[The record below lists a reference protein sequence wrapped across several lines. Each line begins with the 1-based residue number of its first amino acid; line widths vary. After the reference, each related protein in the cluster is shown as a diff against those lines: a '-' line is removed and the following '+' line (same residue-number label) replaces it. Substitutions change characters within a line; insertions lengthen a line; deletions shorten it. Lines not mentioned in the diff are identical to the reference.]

1 MINLNYISAG
11 NRENP
16 ALIFL
21 HGFLGSAG
29 DWQEIMSDFSE
40 DYFCL
45 AFDLPGHGNSFI
57 PDEYS
62 EFTLEKIASKIDS
75 VLLSQ
80 QIDNPVYIGYSMG
93 GRIALHIPAIIKSSC
108 SGLIIESASPGI
120 EDPVERKARLEKDFM
135 VAEKLESINFE
146 QFLLQWYNQPL
157 FADLKKSPYFNKIF
171 KRRLKNNPVQLARA
185 IRIMTV
191 GKQKPLW
198 KIFQSL
204 DFPVLVI
211 SGSNDE
217 KYTSYTKRISDLYLS
232 VRTQI
237 ISGAGHVAHA
247 EKPGEYIDII
257 SQFISSLNR

>member
-1 MINLNYISAG
+1 MINLDYITVG
-11 NRENP
+11 NRQKP

-29 DWQEIMSDFSE
+29 DWQEVMSDFSE

-62 EFTLEKIASKIDS
+62 DITLDKIASNIDS
-75 VLLSQ
+75 VILALR
-80 QIDNPVYIGYSMG
+80 IEHPVYIGYSMG
-93 GRIALHIPAIIKSSC
+93 GRIALHMPAIVKSYF

-120 EDPVERKARLEKDFM
+120 EDPVARKARLEKDIL
-135 VAEKLESINFE
+135 VAEKLESMNFE
-146 QFLLQWYNQPL
+146 DFLVQWYNQPL
-157 FADLKKSPYFNKIF
+157 FADLKKSQKFNKIF
-171 KRRLKNNPVQLARA
+171 RARLKNNPVQLARA

-198 KIFQSL
+198 NIFHGL

-217 KYTSYTKRISDLYLS
+217 KYTSYTRRISELSPS

-237 ISGAGHVAHA
+237 ISGAGHVVHA

>member
-1 MINLNYISAG
+1 MINLNYISTG
-11 NRENP
+11 NRENQ

-21 HGFLGSAG
+21 HGFLGSAV

-62 EFTLEKIASKIDS
+62 DITLEKIASRIDS

-93 GRIALHIPAIIKSSC
+93 GRITLHMPAIIKSSC

-120 EDPVERKARLEKDFM
+120 EDPVERKARLEKDFL
-135 VAEKLESINFE
+135 VADKLESMNFE
-146 QFLLQWYNQPL
+146 EFLVQWYNQPL
-157 FADLKKSPYFNKIF
+157 FAGLKKSQNFNKIF
-171 KRRLKNNPVQLARA
+171 RHRLKNNPVQLARA

-198 KIFQSL
+198 KIFHGL
-204 DFPVLVI
+204 ELPVLVI

-217 KYTSYTKRISDLYLS
+217 KYTSYTKRISTLSPS

-237 ISGAGHVAHA
+237 ISGAGHVVHA
-247 EKPGEYIDII
+247 EKPGDYIDIV